1 MPAGVPVATFAIG
14 RAGAV
19 NAALHAASFVAALDP
34 DVAAALDRHRAEQT
48 TAVVETADLADL
60 LGAHT

>member
-19 NAALHAASFVAALDP
+19 NAALFAASIAALGDP
-34 DVAAALDRHRAEQT
+34 DVAAALERWRAERT
-48 TAVVETADLADL
+48 EAVPDRPDDAA
-60 LGAHT
+60 